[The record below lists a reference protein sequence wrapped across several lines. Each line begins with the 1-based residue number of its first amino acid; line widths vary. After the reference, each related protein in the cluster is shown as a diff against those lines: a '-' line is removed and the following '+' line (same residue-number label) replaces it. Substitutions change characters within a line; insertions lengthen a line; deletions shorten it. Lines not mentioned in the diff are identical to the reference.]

1 MDHDYFDGKMT
12 NNFIHIYYFK
22 ATFEAKN
29 QLESNF
35 VYLTL
40 YIPFSYWF
48 IQMNQPRLTEYY
60 STRTLFTTIKD
71 IGENWYAQMLCGKK
85 PLFWIVNVMGI
96 YIKGVEKMETSII
109 DYG

>member
-1 MDHDYFDGKMT
+1 MPYHDQYKISLGL
-12 NNFIHIYYFK
+12 IHICYFK

-48 IQMNQPRLTEYY
+48 IQMNQPRITDYY
-60 STRTLFTTIKD
+60 STNTLFTTIKD
-71 IGENWYAQMLCGKK
+71 IGGNWYAHMFCGKT

-96 YIKGVEKMETSII
+96 EIKGVEKTETSTIE
-109 DYG
+109 YG